1 MTPSRIPW
9 FADET
14 FWSTSFPFMF
24 PQETFD
30 RAREEVA
37 MIVYLTG
44 CEGGRVLDL
53 ACGPGRHAVPF
64 AQRGFQVTAVDCT
77 SLLLEKAR
85 GYAADRRVAIEW
97 VEQDMRQFR
106 RPEMFDLAVS
116 LFTSFGFFDDAAEN
130 ERVLANVHASLR
142 SGGQFVIDV
151 AGKEVI
157 ARRYQ
162 PVAVSELPEAGLM
175 VQRRTI
181 IDNWSRI
188 ANEWSFVRKGV
199 VRSVEFCVWVYSGK
213 ELADMLTGVGFSH
226 VALFGGLDGSP
237 YGTDARRLVALARK

>member
-1 MTPSRIPW
+1 
-9 FADET
+9 
-14 FWSTSFPFMF
+14 
-24 PQETFD
+24 
-30 RAREEVA
+30 

-64 AQRGFQVTAVDCT
+64 AQRG
-77 SLLLEKAR
+77 
-85 GYAADRRVAIEW
+85 
-97 VEQDMRQFR
+97 
-106 RPEMFDLAVS
+106 MFDLAVS